1 MDEDSTDPVGM
12 EGLLDQVPQ
21 TSSIPD
27 TSLLES
33 AEQPSIP
40 IVDMD
45 LVSTP
50 TVNPITQTHSAQSNE
65 QPTLQSNAINH
76 IDPTEPSVH
85 EASIELPLQD
95 KSMEPAVVE
104 DLFNTPGHLVVEQ
117 VDHDVVEGPAAPSMS
132 PSESNTQ
139 GHSPLP
145 ARSSSPSDSAA
156 NSLLSSGISL
166 DPVKLPSTSPKVAPS
181 PAPLHVSAPPPE
193 PLLRLL
199 SLTRLSSEAYFVPL
213 FQLLHNTPYLGEF
226 VLKLDDILAPK
237 SLESASP
244 AALLATIERMKA
256 QELIVETEFEQR
268 AHDSE
273 RELRTMA
280 SQLTKINEQTEQ
292 DRLSN
297 VSNATLVSSLRQE
310 IRQKDAELGSW
321 HEKDLANQ
329 SLIQSLSS
337 EKKVLTNQILK
348 KHEDIVRLTENS
360 ESAQQ
365 SAAKLRDEL
374 HVSLAKV
381 GELQS
386 AQVEQRLSSSSLEQ
400 QIEQLQKSNT
410 WLDDE
415 LKRRTF
421 QLSEYRREKT
431 DQLSSL
437 QSKVEVLS
445 QEKCGLEASNSS
457 AQSWGMELEQ
467 KLHSATEKYK
477 EADSRILLLE
487 QQFKNEMSSQKR
499 LTELYLNKS
508 QELADQNSELDLLL
522 RQTEAGIEQLQ
533 EDHRSIEESLR
544 NELDQSNQ
552 SVEKLQEELKSTLKQ
567 LESVHDNPFI
577 SNSPDPMSHLSSTA
591 TALSKAQ
598 KSGKSMTE
606 IITEYHD
613 MKTQL
618 VRSQHEEERL
628 KEMVQHIMTE
638 LEERAPVLHQNKIDL
653 VHANEELERISSE
666 LATALQ
672 QRTQATNEVNI
683 INADKNALQQENIL
697 LQQESRDLG
706 SQVQALLRQ
715 SEQSKNGLG
724 GADALHSLPYNRSV
738 TSTHASNG
746 VKYSEMA
753 ADDIISE
760 RLVVFKNIE
769 ELQSQNQTLLRTVR
783 SLTLKLEA
791 YDVERARE
799 RDEWQTHELEE
810 AANMIK
816 AMQEQLAHQTNMIQ
830 SFVNERDS
838 WRSIAERRGAA
849 SPNGAKEPTV
859 RVSSPFRSSDNHAS
873 TTMASEYEQLY
884 RSTQSEFAI
893 FRKEAGVD
901 TKELKSQIESLLQ
914 ERTELSIQ
922 VAKLNNQHQYSQ
934 ERDSFINKKLQYQEE
949 ESAQLRQRL
958 QTLSDL
964 SSRHDAKTQELTD
977 GLMNARMSLESLQS
991 ENQQLKIERGVWK
1004 SSETRAVRDAQD
1016 LTRERNSANDRLRDL
1031 QHELDERVR
1040 VVASER
1046 AKAEDRLESL
1056 NRDIQLVR
1064 KQLADTLDDN
1074 RTLNAQKD
1082 SEQKEAHIKIERL
1095 TAQIEKLRGELL
1107 LAQHKEESL
1116 ASKTQDLSSRLI
1128 VAEERVALYEG
1139 RSKTNSTL
1147 GANATDL
1154 DKIRDLDT
1162 KLTQTKLQLEAVKAE
1177 LVVEKERCATLQGI
1191 SQANEER
1198 LAEMNGT
1205 YEIFRADMDTNLAKK
1220 QSDVDAL
1227 EVEIVNLKAQ
1237 LETAW
1242 LDHGQTRHQL
1252 EESQTAHEAERAGL
1266 MLKMDHLRCS
1276 EEQAIASQAEMQADV
1291 SKHIA
1296 AARIAQEN
1304 YEREVVAHSNA
1315 IQAVLAVKQSNREI
1329 YERAG
1334 EAESQLAASLA
1345 KLETVVTFSEATRS
1359 KLEEQISEYSKRI
1372 EDLSQ
1377 QNELLHT
1384 QFEQISSSKGRS
1396 GREFNSDILDG
1407 AEVSTHTSADDQK
1420 RIDDL
1425 CEVIRFLRREKSILD
1440 TRLEISVQESERLT
1454 LQVDHIQRSLDETR
1468 AVLEEE
1474 RKSSQDSLGTE
1485 EKHKALI
1492 EKIEQANLLR
1502 ESNTTLRDQVEQTLK
1517 RLKRTEARLVEVE
1530 AQLEPLRAHSNEL
1543 EAEVE
1548 ARKAENSKLAE
1559 DNERWKGRTQQILQ
1573 KYERIDPVEHAKL
1586 VEDVVTLAAA
1596 RDKALQDLGELQA
1609 SVDSQTQLHQS
1620 QIAVL
1625 ENSLAQ
1631 ARTEIAQCRE
1641 ELAQKDTA
1649 MIEVKNRASKDADDA
1664 NVKLKEIVMR
1674 SNSIAQKLKE
1684 SKDRITVEYRQ
1695 TQLKL
1700 QETEKS
1706 LAERVS
1712 AISATHMAELET
1724 QVGLQKSLEAKWEA
1738 KQLELQ
1744 GELERN
1750 RIEIAGL
1757 RQRAAASSA
1766 SISNSK
1772 QTRPIPSTTTVVPV
1786 VVPVPVTV
1794 VAPVS
1799 VPVSATVAAT
1809 GTATTAMT
1817 PAVTPLVPVGTTLPS
1832 QALSTPTITP
1842 VVTPAASATVVPAP
1856 IKRSRDDIPESAV
1869 ADPATIQ
1876 EVSTAKRAKVIDT
1889 ALPASNNDLSDVIIT
1904 DNLAADAITPSSV
1917 IPVSAASIAPT
1928 EPTAS
1933 TALLQP
1939 PKRVAPTTTE
1949 NALPDVS
1956 AVAVSVTKVPDTT
1969 PVIAASVQSTTIE
1982 PHNVVQV
1989 ATSCIASSPLK
2000 ADIQIQQ
2007 KATDETMVKDTPYQ
2021 ASTLSDA
2028 VTIQAGVSTTA
2039 PSSVSVTP
2047 RSTVAMPFVATPATT
2062 VVESSTSQSPMM
2074 PDLVV
2079 SAVPTAPPASSSVP
2093 VSISAS
2099 KTPPE
2104 PATKP
2109 STLTTTSDAHTEKE
2123 LHAETQRIKKML
2135 IMGMKKKAV
2144 KDQSQPQSAVAATSA
2159 TSLAVPG
2166 SVGVIPMGAAVTPPR
2181 GITSTL
2187 TTATPPAD
2195 SHTLAT
2201 PTPAGRGKRITRT
2214 STDSPVPLRAR
2225 VARATTTQPDGSP
2238 SDTPPPLAGRGL
2250 GRGRGGPRG
2259 RGRGRG
2265 TPVATSTAAGVA
2277 TLPSVPGSTS
2287 TPDKATSVPPAAP
2300 TGQN

>member
-1 MDEDSTDPVGM
+1 
-12 EGLLDQVPQ
+12 
-21 TSSIPD
+21 
-27 TSLLES
+27 
-33 AEQPSIP
+33 
-40 IVDMD
+40 
-45 LVSTP
+45 
-50 TVNPITQTHSAQSNE
+50 
-65 QPTLQSNAINH
+65 
-76 IDPTEPSVH
+76 
-85 EASIELPLQD
+85 
-95 KSMEPAVVE
+95 
-104 DLFNTPGHLVVEQ
+104 
-117 VDHDVVEGPAAPSMS
+117 
-132 PSESNTQ
+132 
-139 GHSPLP
+139 
-145 ARSSSPSDSAA
+145 
-156 NSLLSSGISL
+156 
-166 DPVKLPSTSPKVAPS
+166 
-181 PAPLHVSAPPPE
+181 
-193 PLLRLL
+193 
-199 SLTRLSSEAYFVPL
+199 
-213 FQLLHNTPYLGEF
+213 
-226 VLKLDDILAPK
+226 
-237 SLESASP
+237 
-244 AALLATIERMKA
+244 
-256 QELIVETEFEQR
+256 
-268 AHDSE
+268 
-273 RELRTMA
+273 
-280 SQLTKINEQTEQ
+280 
-292 DRLSN
+292 
-297 VSNATLVSSLRQE
+297 
-310 IRQKDAELGSW
+310 
-321 HEKDLANQ
+321 
-329 SLIQSLSS
+329 
-337 EKKVLTNQILK
+337 
-348 KHEDIVRLTENS
+348 
-360 ESAQQ
+360 
-365 SAAKLRDEL
+365 
-374 HVSLAKV
+374 
-381 GELQS
+381 
-386 AQVEQRLSSSSLEQ
+386 
-400 QIEQLQKSNT
+400 
-410 WLDDE
+410 
-415 LKRRTF
+415 
-421 QLSEYRREKT
+421 
-431 DQLSSL
+431 
-437 QSKVEVLS
+437 
-445 QEKCGLEASNSS
+445 
-457 AQSWGMELEQ
+457 
-467 KLHSATEKYK
+467 
-477 EADSRILLLE
+477 
-487 QQFKNEMSSQKR
+487 
-499 LTELYLNKS
+499 
-508 QELADQNSELDLLL
+508 
-522 RQTEAGIEQLQ
+522 
-533 EDHRSIEESLR
+533 
-544 NELDQSNQ
+544 
-552 SVEKLQEELKSTLKQ
+552 
-567 LESVHDNPFI
+567 
-577 SNSPDPMSHLSSTA
+577 
-591 TALSKAQ
+591 
-598 KSGKSMTE
+598 
-606 IITEYHD
+606 
-613 MKTQL
+613 
-618 VRSQHEEERL
+618 
-628 KEMVQHIMTE
+628 
-638 LEERAPVLHQNKIDL
+638 
-653 VHANEELERISSE
+653 
-666 LATALQ
+666 
-672 QRTQATNEVNI
+672 
-683 INADKNALQQENIL
+683 
-697 LQQESRDLG
+697 
-706 SQVQALLRQ
+706 
-715 SEQSKNGLG
+715 
-724 GADALHSLPYNRSV
+724 
-738 TSTHASNG
+738 
-746 VKYSEMA
+746 
-753 ADDIISE
+753 
-760 RLVVFKNIE
+760 
-769 ELQSQNQTLLRTVR
+769 
-783 SLTLKLEA
+783 
-791 YDVERARE
+791 
-799 RDEWQTHELEE
+799 
-810 AANMIK
+810 
-816 AMQEQLAHQTNMIQ
+816 
-830 SFVNERDS
+830 
-838 WRSIAERRGAA
+838 
-849 SPNGAKEPTV
+849 
-859 RVSSPFRSSDNHAS
+859 
-873 TTMASEYEQLY
+873 
-884 RSTQSEFAI
+884 
-893 FRKEAGVD
+893 
-901 TKELKSQIESLLQ
+901 
-914 ERTELSIQ
+914 
-922 VAKLNNQHQYSQ
+922 
-934 ERDSFINKKLQYQEE
+934 
-949 ESAQLRQRL
+949 
-958 QTLSDL
+958 
-964 SSRHDAKTQELTD
+964 
-977 GLMNARMSLESLQS
+977 
-991 ENQQLKIERGVWK
+991 
-1004 SSETRAVRDAQD
+1004 
-1016 LTRERNSANDRLRDL
+1016 
-1031 QHELDERVR
+1031 
-1040 VVASER
+1040 
-1046 AKAEDRLESL
+1046 
-1056 NRDIQLVR
+1056 
-1064 KQLADTLDDN
+1064 
-1074 RTLNAQKD
+1074 
-1082 SEQKEAHIKIERL
+1082 
-1095 TAQIEKLRGELL
+1095 
-1107 LAQHKEESL
+1107 
-1116 ASKTQDLSSRLI
+1116 
-1128 VAEERVALYEG
+1128 
-1139 RSKTNSTL
+1139 
-1147 GANATDL
+1147 
-1154 DKIRDLDT
+1154 
-1162 KLTQTKLQLEAVKAE
+1162 
-1177 LVVEKERCATLQGI
+1177 
-1191 SQANEER
+1191 
-1198 LAEMNGT
+1198 
-1205 YEIFRADMDTNLAKK
+1205 MDTNLAKK

-1334 EAESQLAASLA
+1334 EAE
-1345 KLETVVTFSEATRS
+1345 LETVVTFSEATRS

-1396 GREFNSDILDG
+1396 GRCFLCL
-1407 AEVSTHTSADDQK
+1407 SADDQK

-1766 SISNSK
+1766 SISN
-1772 QTRPIPSTTTVVPV
+1772 
-1786 VVPVPVTV
+1786 
-1794 VAPVS
+1794 
-1799 VPVSATVAAT
+1799 
-1809 GTATTAMT
+1809 TA
-1817 PAVTPLVPVGTTLPS
+1817 L
-1832 QALSTPTITP
+1832 
-1842 VVTPAASATVVPAP
+1842 ATVVPAP

-1876 EVSTAKRAKVIDT
+1876 E
-1889 ALPASNNDLSDVIIT
+1889 
-1904 DNLAADAITPSSV
+1904 NLQHP
-1917 IPVSAASIAPT
+1917 
-1928 EPTAS
+1928 

-2109 STLTTTSDAHTEKE
+2109 STLTTTSDAHTEK
-2123 LHAETQRIKKML
+2123 
-2135 IMGMKKKAV
+2135 
-2144 KDQSQPQSAVAATSA
+2144 
-2159 TSLAVPG
+2159 
-2166 SVGVIPMGAAVTPPR
+2166 
-2181 GITSTL
+2181 
-2187 TTATPPAD
+2187 
-2195 SHTLAT
+2195 
-2201 PTPAGRGKRITRT
+2201 
-2214 STDSPVPLRAR
+2214 
-2225 VARATTTQPDGSP
+2225 
-2238 SDTPPPLAGRGL
+2238 
-2250 GRGRGGPRG
+2250 
-2259 RGRGRG
+2259 
-2265 TPVATSTAAGVA
+2265 
-2277 TLPSVPGSTS
+2277 
-2287 TPDKATSVPPAAP
+2287 
-2300 TGQN
+2300 